1 MITLEL
7 KAESKAQELILT
19 YLQEN
24 ASQTLADKINNGVKI
39 IKDGKTLINKK
50 DLKSFMSYASSEAKK
65 TAAKGEN
72 SACIE
77 DSIVYGWAIHYFEE
91 DSIEGDLYNEDG
103 TEFKTVTKAKPA
115 ATPVKVEPQKPQPTQ
130 ATLFDMLSTTNE
142 NTETADDEEDEDD
155 GEELNNDYT
164 PEELEELADEAE
176 ENEVTEQPNN
186 CELTEKPQK
195 QPPAF
200 YQTYLKLIEKYKGS
214 LILLRLGDFYEA
226 FNDHAKT
233 LASEL
238 NLTLTGRD
246 CGLTERMPMV
256 GIPFHAV
263 YDYINKII
271 ERGYKVVLAEKLE
284 EVLEFKDIDEYEE
297 PEEMSEEAMR
307 EFDSYVDEDSD
318 ELPTVS
324 KIVGQIDDSEND
336 EDCTEI
342 LNAESAKAFE
352 QEALCIISKLFDGAI
367 TLA

>member
-1 MITLEL
+1 MITLNLETKSDTQKRL
-7 KAESKAQELILT
+7 KVFLEQ
-19 YLQEN
+19 N
-24 ASQTLADKINNGVKI
+24 ASEILADKINNGVYI
-39 IKDGKTLINKK
+39 EKDGKRLLNKK
-50 DLKSFMSYASSEAKK
+50 NLDGFVKYATEQAKK
-65 TAAKGEN
+65 QAAKGETG
-72 SACIE
+72 AFLE
-77 DSIVYGWAIHYFEE
+77 DDTVFGWAIHYFEE
-91 DSIEGDLYNEDG
+91 NSIEGQLYNEDG
-103 TEFKTVTKAKPA
+103 TEYKIATKAKPA
-115 ATPVKVEPQKPQPTQ
+115 ATPVNAKPHPPKPTQ

-142 NTETADDEEDEDD
+142 NVESDENDEDD

-164 PEELEELADEAE
+164 PEELEELADETE
-176 ENEVTEQPNN
+176 ESEVTEQPNN
-186 CELTEKPQK
+186 CEPIDKPQK

-200 YQTYLKLIEKYKGS
+200 YQTYLKLIEKYNGS

-226 FNDHAKT
+226 FNDHATT

-246 CGLTERMPMV
+246 CGLTERVPMV

-271 ERGYKVVLAEKLE
+271 ERGYKVILAEKLD

-297 PEEMSEEAMR
+297 PEELSEEEMR

-324 KIVGQIDDSEND
+324 KIVGQIDDD
-336 EDCTEI
+336 EDDSCTEI

-352 QEALCIISKLFDGAI
+352 QDALCIIYNLFDNEI